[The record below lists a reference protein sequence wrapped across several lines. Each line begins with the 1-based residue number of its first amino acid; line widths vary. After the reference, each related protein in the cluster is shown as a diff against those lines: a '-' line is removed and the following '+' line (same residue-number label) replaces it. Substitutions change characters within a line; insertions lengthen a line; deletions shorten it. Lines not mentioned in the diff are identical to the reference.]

1 MTTAALSRTH
11 PSGRPWR
18 VALLLPD
25 AHMHIVRLGSF
36 RRSMREAPLTL
47 TTLAA
52 LGPEELDIDWT
63 LADELVENV
72 PLDGEFDLVGISLMT
87 GTATRGYE
95 LADHFRHRGIPVVL
109 GGIHTTL
116 LPDEAARH
124 ADAIVTGMAELT
136 WPQLLRDFAAGQLQ
150 RCYDQNDVD
159 PDGLE
164 SIGLIPT
171 PRFDLQRRCRYNIP
185 STVMATRGC
194 MHACEFCTVKAIWK
208 GFLRRP
214 VEHIIRD
221 IEKAPGKL
229 LAFNDVSLLDDP
241 DFAAEFLK
249 RMIPMKRI
257 WGGLSTLAVA
267 ENDEM
272 LDLLQASG
280 CRYLLI
286 GFESVN
292 QSTLSSIRKGFNR
305 QDDYARAIERLHAHN
320 ISVQGCFV
328 LGLDGDDESVF
339 ERTVQRVNE
348 LNIDIPRYSIF
359 TAYPGTPV
367 FAKVK
372 AKGRI
377 LSERWEDYDTMHV
390 TVQPS
395 HMSPQAL
402 FDGFKWAYRETFRLP
417 HILRRMRGNYWQS
430 IANVV
435 GNLNYRRFAR
445 RLERDPIFAQYN
457 STITPERP
465 GE

>member
-1 MTTAALSRTH
+1 MTTAAPSRTH

-25 AHMHIVRLGSF
+25 AHMHILRLGSF

-95 LADHFRHRGIPVVL
+95 LADHFHRRGLPVVL
-109 GGIHTTL
+109 GGIHPTL
-116 LPDEAARH
+116 LPDEAKHH
-124 ADAIVTGMAELT
+124 ADAIVIGMAELT

-171 PRFDLQRRCRYNIP
+171 PRFDLQRRWRYNIP

-194 MHACEFCTVKAIWK
+194 MHACEFCTVKSIWK

-221 IEKAPGKL
+221 IEQAPGKL

-241 DFAAEFLK
+241 AFATEFLK

-286 GFESVN
+286 GFESVS
-292 QSTLSSIRKGFNR
+292 QSALAGIRKGFNR
-305 QDDYARAIERLHAHN
+305 QEDYARAIEKLHAHN

-367 FAKVK
+367 FAKLK
-372 AKGRI
+372 AQGRI

-395 HMSPQAL
+395 HMSPQDL
-402 FDGFKWAYRETFRLP
+402 FDGFKWAYRETFRMP

-430 IANVV
+430 LANLV
-435 GNLNYRRFAR
+435 GNINYHRFAR
-445 RLERDPIFAQYN
+445 RLEKDPRFACYN
-457 STITPERP
+457 SVADSQGATP
-465 GE
+465 

>member
-1 MTTAALSRTH
+1 MTTAASSRTH

-18 VALLLPD
+18 VSLLLPD
-25 AHMHIVRLGSF
+25 AHMHILRLGSF

-95 LADHFRHRGIPVVL
+95 LADHFHRRGLPVVL
-109 GGIHTTL
+109 GGIHPKL
-116 LPDEAARH
+116 LPDEAKHH
-124 ADAIVTGMAELT
+124 ADAIVIGMAELT

-185 STVMATRGC
+185 STVMASRGC
-194 MHACEFCTVKAIWK
+194 THACEFCTVKSIWK

-221 IEKAPGKL
+221 IEQAPGKL

-241 DFAAEFLK
+241 AFATEFLK

-286 GFESVN
+286 GFESVS
-292 QSTLSSIRKGFNR
+292 QSALAGIRKGFNR
-305 QDDYARAIERLHAHN
+305 QEDYARAIEKLHAHN

-367 FAKVK
+367 FAKLK
-372 AKGRI
+372 AQGRI

-395 HMSPQAL
+395 HMSPQDL
-402 FDGFKWAYRETFRLP
+402 FDGFKWAYRETFRMP

-430 IANVV
+430 LANLV
-435 GNLNYRRFAR
+435 GNINYHRFAR
-445 RLERDPIFAQYN
+445 RLEKDPRFACYN
-457 STITPERP
+457 SVADSQGATP
-465 GE
+465 